1 MLHYQNPCEGRTLF
15 IHWDRSGLHVRYRL
29 ERRLKD
35 AGAQT
40 ASLVYEGAAI
50 SFTDTVPIGAQSVQY
65 RLTDDSGNEQ
75 EGELLPVRQSGPPCF
90 LTEARALGKRC
101 QAFSIPYEAQDTF
114 PGALLTAQV
123 QLDTTILETVQGL
136 SSPVKLAASVG
147 EAAFSKLK
155 PGSAHTLKVT
165 LRNEFG
171 RASSLSFPFTAVSDT
186 TAGCTFY
193 LLRDGVA
200 IAKKTDPG
208 PFFDYGAAGSH
219 RYQVQLVDAQ
229 GGFCKSNEVTVSS
242 RIKSALLAPLSHPEQ
257 MIPLSLQSGAPPLR
271 QSLLTAQNRLHQFE
285 GREYAVWEDGGQRA
299 ERFTL
304 RALASEE
311 EYRQISAL
319 AKEPVLYRDPYGNC
333 MAAAIEALPAVFSAQ
348 GVELEIQLAR
358 LDESREVS
366 YD

>member
-1 MLHYQNPCEGRTLF
+1 MLHYQNPCEGKALF
-15 IHWDRSGLHVRYRL
+15 IRWDRSGLRARYRL

-35 AGAQT
+35 AGVQT

-101 QAFSIPYEAQDTF
+101 RAFSVPYEAEDTF

-123 QLDTTILETVQGL
+123 LLDTAILETVQGL
-136 SSPVKLAASVG
+136 SSPVRLAASVG

-155 PGSAHTLKVT
+155 PGSAHTLKIT

-171 RASSLSFPFTAVSDT
+171 HAASLSFPFTAVSDT

-193 LLRDGVA
+193 LLRDGAA
-200 IAKKTDPG
+200 IAKKTEPG

-229 GGFCKSNEVTVSS
+229 GGEVTVSS
-242 RIKSALLAPLSHPEQ
+242 RIKSALLAPLSHPER
-257 MIPLSLQSGAPPLR
+257 MLPLSLQSGAPPLR
-271 QSLLTAQNRLHQFE
+271 QSLLTAQNRLYQFE

-304 RALASEE
+304 RALTSEM

-358 LDESREVS
+358 LDESRDY